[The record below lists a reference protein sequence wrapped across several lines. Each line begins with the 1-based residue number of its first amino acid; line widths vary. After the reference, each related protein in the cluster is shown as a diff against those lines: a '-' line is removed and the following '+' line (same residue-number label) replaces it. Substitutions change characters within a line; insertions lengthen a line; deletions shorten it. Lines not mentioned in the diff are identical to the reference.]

1 MELESLIFFPY
12 WQEIF
17 IEMYFLCIQDVVCR
31 EMLQREFYNNIIN
44 MTTLLPGMFQRQ
56 NLKSVLTK
64 LNVVAIIL
72 MKMIICNTMSK
83 YMNICKNTKTEVK
96 KQEWCFGLTNRNA
109 INITDILLNTQLS
122 AFFGEPLVFV

>member
-1 MELESLIFFPY
+1 
-12 WQEIF
+12 
-17 IEMYFLCIQDVVCR
+17 
-31 EMLQREFYNNIIN
+31 

-56 NLKSVLTK
+56 SLKSVLTK

-83 YMNICKNTKTEVK
+83 YMNICKNLKIEAK
-96 KQEWCFGLTNRNA
+96 KQGWCFGLTNRNA
-109 INITDILLNTQLS
+109 INVTILLHTQLS